1 MMFYD
6 EEPNDFFIERN
17 DYKSDVNKTSEFIAR
32 KMISNHRS
40 FMTAIDTDEKISILQ
55 SSINLNASLS
65 LVLLSFFTESQSI
78 VELAKDIYRE
88 TQRK

>member
-1 MMFYD
+1 MFYD
-6 EEPNDFFIERN
+6 NDPNDFFIERN
-17 DYKSDVNKTSEFIAR
+17 DYKSDVNKMSEFIAR

>member
-1 MMFYD
+1 MFYD
-6 EEPNDFFIERN
+6 NEPNDFFIERHDHRN
-17 DYKSDVNKTSEFIAR
+17 DVNKMSEFIAR
-32 KMISNHRS
+32 KMINNHRS
-40 FMTAIDTDEKISILQ
+40 FITAMDNDEKIAILQ

>member
-1 MMFYD
+1 MFYD
-6 EEPNDFFIERN
+6 EDHNDFFIERN

-40 FMTAIDTDEKISILQ
+40 FVTAIDDEKIAILQ

-78 VELAKDIYRE
+78 VELSKDLYRE
-88 TQRK
+88 TKRK